1 MKGIQAF
8 CTLQL
13 FCKATTDKIK
23 SLSKR
28 LLQPMGPSETN
39 TLHGLRGMM
48 AERTLSAAA
57 PLGLRPLVGGPWAG
71 YLKSPQA
78 WASSAL
84 RQGSS
89 HSMGSF
95 WPGAWTL

>member
-28 LLQPMGPSETN
+28 LLQKNLWGDPKPIPYTAY
-39 TLHGLRGMM
+39 M
-48 AERTLSAAA
+48 A
-57 PLGLRPLVGGPWAG
+57 
-71 YLKSPQA
+71 
-78 WASSAL
+78 
-84 RQGSS
+84 
-89 HSMGSF
+89 
-95 WPGAWTL
+95 